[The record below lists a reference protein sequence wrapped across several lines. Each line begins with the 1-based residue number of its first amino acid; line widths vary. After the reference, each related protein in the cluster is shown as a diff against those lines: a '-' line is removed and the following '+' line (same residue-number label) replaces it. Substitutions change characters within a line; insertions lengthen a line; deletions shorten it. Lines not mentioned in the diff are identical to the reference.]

1 MLVYFSCPRCGKKLK
16 ADPARVGKKAAC
28 RRCGERLEVPGEP
41 ASPPGPASARE
52 PAGSIVSHDS
62 DSDLHVEEPQNGS
75 VGGAVPPAGNSGSVS
90 APPPAKAGVTEDHSA
105 GLASMYLGGINL
117 ILFLASQTLGGS
129 LITLIGWTF
138 GLALQ
143 VAVCVVCLSVAWVGW
158 RLAQEARVQAALQHG
173 RGSAYA
179 TAARTVHGLFGLLNI
194 GLLVA
199 FLAAFVSGSSRGALP
214 GGSGLPD
221 VGNLLKPL
229 MELHKEQNKLLEGL
243 K

>member
-1 MLVYFSCPRCGKKLK
+1 
-16 ADPARVGKKAAC
+16 
-28 RRCGERLEVPGEP
+28 
-41 ASPPGPASARE
+41 
-52 PAGSIVSHDS
+52 
-62 DSDLHVEEPQNGS
+62 
-75 VGGAVPPAGNSGSVS
+75 
-90 APPPAKAGVTEDHSA
+90 
-105 GLASMYLGGINL
+105 MYLGGINL